1 MVNHLEEPLCAE
13 IPWNGPED
21 ARAQA
26 RGWETQQGRW
36 RRGVESDSA
45 AHPETLRTTVSDK
58 HHLWKDDERD
68 HENCL
73 RDKWVE
79 VKRHLWKGDERDR
92 ENCLRDKWVEVKHH
106 LWKGDECDHE
116 HRLRDKWVEDKRH
129 LWKDGRAWPWK
140 PSKGQE
146 STRAEESSVYPA
158 MLRKGL
164 FLRLQTTPAHGQGY
178 TTNTPE
184 PGTPLSRAS
193 IWPWLLKLAA
203 ILWGFKMNLHSPL
216 KKNYLFLS
224 VLGCAA
230 FSSCGEW
237 GLLSSRRASHCAS
250 FPFAEH
256 GL

>member
-68 HENCL
+68 H
-73 RDKWVE
+73 
-79 VKRHLWKGDERDR
+79 

>member
-68 HENCL
+68 H
-73 RDKWVE
+73 
-79 VKRHLWKGDERDR
+79 

-164 FLRLQTTPAHGQGY
+164 FLRLQTTPAHSQGY

-203 ILWGFKMNLHSPL
+203 ILWGFKMNLHSPF

>member
-45 AHPETLRTTVSDK
+45 ARPETLRTTVSDK

-79 VKRHLWKGDERDR
+79 VKR
-92 ENCLRDKWVEVKHH
+92 H